1 MSSNSVGRTFFIAS
15 RMPSDSS
22 WKTPV
27 ESPRASISKVF
38 ASSIGIVADVEL
50 DSPRERSMISI
61 ASSITSRLRRP
72 RKSIF
77 SRPISSI
84 GPIEYWV
91 TILYWRSPL
100 APLPLPPAGALRSSA
115 SCSGTIS
122 CRGRSAITTAAA
134 WIELLRMI
142 PSRPWA
148 TSMIRFASGSAS

>member
-1 MSSNSVGRTFFIAS
+1 MSSNSVGRTCFIAS

-27 ESPRASISKVF
+27 ESPWVSISKVL
-38 ASSIGIVADVEL
+38 ASSIGIASMSTR
-50 DSPRERSMISI
+50 SPRERSMISI

-77 SRPISSI
+77 SSPISSI

-100 APLPLPPAGALRSSA
+100 VAPAAGALRSSA
-115 SCSGTIS
+115 SCRGTIS
-122 CRGRSAITTAAA
+122 CSGRSAITTAAA

-142 PSRPWA
+142 PSSPWA

>member
-1 MSSNSVGRTFFIAS
+1 
-15 RMPSDSS
+15 
-22 WKTPV
+22 
-27 ESPRASISKVF
+27 
-38 ASSIGIVADVEL
+38 
-50 DSPRERSMISI
+50 MISI

-91 TILYWRSPL
+91 TILYWRSALPDPF
-100 APLPLPPAGALRSSA
+100 PLPLAAGALRSSA

-122 CRGRSAITTAAA
+122 CSGRSAITTAAA

-148 TSMIRFASGSAS
+148 TSRIFFASGSES